1 MPESAAWPGPRVR
14 CTRIDGHAPWLNP
27 LRMSTAALP
36 LIQAFIECDAH
47 AAGRT
52 IELLDEGE
60 ALALLAT
67 LPPEAAAC
75 VLPTVPARLAGR
87 ALVSFAPAAR
97 EAALALL
104 EPEQIAPL
112 IISLAEE
119 DERASIV
126 EALDPKAKERVREL
140 LTYPEGSA
148 GRIMGTDFIGFHI
161 DQKVS
166 DTIEQIRALAAK
178 GVPPSYGYILESN
191 GKLVGVINMR
201 DLVITPGHTTLA
213 ACARRDVFTLSPFM
227 TRKEVLDALTAKR
240 FFAAPVVDAEGRMLG
255 VIRASQLVGEAQNEA
270 GEDML
275 KMFGVGGDEKPF
287 SPVSYSLKKRLPW
300 LHVNLLTAFMA
311 AGVVALF
318 EDLIAQITVLAVF
331 LPVVA
336 GQGGNGGAQSLA
348 VVMRGLVMREI
359 PMSKGPRLVAKEGLI
374 GTISGVV
381 TGLVTGLIATVWHGN
396 PMFGVVI
403 GLAMIINLMAAGLSG
418 AAIPLLM
425 KRLGLDPAQS
435 SNIILT
441 TVTDVVGFFAFLGIA
456 MLFKSSLM

>member
-1 MPESAAWPGPRVR
+1 
-14 CTRIDGHAPWLNP
+14 
-27 LRMSTAALP
+27 MSTAALP
-36 LIQAFIECDAH
+36 LVQAFIERDAH

-52 IELLDEGE
+52 IELLEEEEG
-60 ALALLAT
+60 LALLAS
-67 LPPEAAAC
+67 LPSDAAAR
-75 VLPTVPARLAGR
+75 VLPAVPARLAGH
-87 ALVSFAPAAR
+87 ALVAFEAEARAAT
-97 EAALALL
+97 LARL
-104 EPEQIAPL
+104 EPGQIAAVL
-112 IISLAEE
+112 MALTEE
-119 DERASIV
+119 ERATIV
-126 EALDPKAKERVREL
+126 DALDAKAKERVREL

-148 GRIMGTDFIGFHI
+148 GRIMSTEFIAFHI
-161 DQKVS
+161 DQRVS

-178 GVPPSYGYILESN
+178 GVPPSYGYILDRED
-191 GKLVGVINMR
+191 KLAGVINMR
-201 DLVITPGHTTLA
+201 DLVITPGHTTLD
-213 ACARRDVFTLSPFM
+213 ACARRDVFTLTPFM
-227 TRKEVLDALTAKR
+227 SREEVLDALTARR
-240 FFAAPVVDAEGRMLG
+240 FFAAPVVDAEGHMLG
-255 VIRASQLVGEAQNEA
+255 VIRASQLVGEAQSEA

-275 KMFGVGGDEKPF
+275 KMFGVGGDERPF

-311 AGVVALF
+311 AGVVAMF
-318 EDLIAQITVLAVF
+318 EDLIARITVLAVF

-336 GQGGNGGAQSLA
+336 GQGGNAGAQSLA

-359 PMSKGPRLVAKEGLI
+359 PKSKGLRLVAKEGLI

-381 TGLVTGLIATVWHGN
+381 TGLVTGLVAMVWHGN

-403 GLAMIINLMAAGLSG
+403 GLAMIINLMAAGVSG

-456 MLFKSSLM
+456 MLFQSSLV